1 MSDLLV
7 PYRPLAANNSR
18 SKRQQAPALAPW
30 TFERLGCAASDHY
43 CAAEA
48 QPLAPT
54 SPTRPATVQGL
65 SPGVPRGP
73 PSTSTQRETQAP
85 ARKAKWRRPC
95 APCLS
100 APSRAPRPCSSK
112 TTPCGAT
119 SATRRRRR
127 GPRTGGR
134 RPCAPEAVWETP
146 RRRARAWARGDG
158 DGHKNLDLEAGAA
171 PAASRLAPAR
181 AR

>member
-65 SPGVPRGP
+65 SPGVPRGA
-73 PSTSTQRETQAP
+73 PSTSTQRETQPP
-85 ARKAKWRRPC
+85 ARKAKWQRPC
-95 APCLS
+95 ALCLS
-100 APSRAPRPCSSK
+100 APSRGQRPCSSR
-112 TTPCGAT
+112 TTPSRG
-119 SATRRRRR
+119 TRTTNNRR

-134 RPCAPEAVWETP
+134 RPCARDLVSATP

-181 AR
+181 AP